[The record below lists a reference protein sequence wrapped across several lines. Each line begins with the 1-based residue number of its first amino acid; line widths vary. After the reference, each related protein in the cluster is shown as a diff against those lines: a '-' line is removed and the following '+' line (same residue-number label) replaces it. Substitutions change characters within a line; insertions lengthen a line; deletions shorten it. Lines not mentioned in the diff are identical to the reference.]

1 MATNLLSDRAVQSAK
16 PQDREYELRDGGGL
30 SLRIKKDGTKIWAY
44 RYTKPDTK
52 KQVREYLGSYP
63 VLKLAD
69 AREAVAARRTLV
81 AKSIDPAHAA
91 ALLSD
96 TTDAPAT
103 VGDLYKVWYA
113 KHVEPNRSSKSDKDS
128 INSRFEIYVRPR
140 VGDIPLSKIRRGQ
153 LMTVIDAARDA
164 NKMRTANL
172 LLGEL
177 GQMFR
182 YAAAREWMQGDP
194 TAAITRK
201 DAGGQD
207 NESERVLDDTEIVM
221 LRDILATPPESRSR
235 YYTATRRVL
244 PVRTELAVWWT
255 LATLAR
261 AVEVASIKRKG
272 AVNRKAATWIIPAD
286 VSKNKKPHLVHLSSF
301 ALAVWDRMAEMP
313 GEGEYLFEGRD
324 GGHLSETE
332 VTRRLTDRQTRAKP
346 VQGRKNSTILDL
358 PGGHWTQHDLRRT
371 GATIMG
377 ELGISSDV
385 IDLCLNHKKAK
396 RTTRTYQRQTMLPQR
411 KEAFDVL
418 GAHLEKLLG
427 HPAAWLPKEQSDDDA
442 APFPA
447 TNLVAAAID

>member
-16 PQDREYELRDGGGL
+16 PRDKEYELRDGGGL
-30 SLRIKKDGTKIWAY
+30 SLRVKTDGTKIWAF

-63 VLKLAD
+63 VLKLSD
-69 AREAVAARRTLV
+69 AREAVGARRTLV
-81 AKSIDPAHAA
+81 AKNIDPEYAT

-96 TTDAPAT
+96 ESEAPAT
-103 VGDLYKVWYA
+103 VGDLYDVWYD
-113 KHVEPNRSSKSDKDS
+113 KHVSRNRSSESDKAS
-128 INSRFEIYVRPR
+128 IKSRFEIYVKPR
-140 VGDIPLSKIRRGQ
+140 VGDIPLAKIRRGQ
-153 LMTVIDAARDA
+153 LMVVIDAAREA

-182 YAAAREWMQGDP
+182 YAAAREWMQGD
-194 TAAITRK
+194 AITRK

-207 NESERVLDDTEIVM
+207 KESDRVLDDSEIVM
-221 LRDILATPPESRSR
+221 VRDTLAKPPESKSR
-235 YYTATRRVL
+235 YYVARRRVL
-244 PVRTELAVWWT
+244 PVHTELAVWWT

-261 AVEVASIKRKG
+261 AVEVATIKRKG
-272 AVNRKAATWIIPAD
+272 AVNRKAATWIIPAE
-286 VSKNKKPHLVHLSSF
+286 VSKNKKPHLVHLSDF
-301 ALAVWDRMAEMP
+301 ALAVWDKMCELP
-313 GEGEYLFEGRD
+313 GDGEYLFEGRD

-332 VTRRLTDRQTRAKP
+332 VTRRLSDRQTRAKP
-346 VQGRKNSTILDL
+346 VKGRKNSTILDL

-396 RTTRTYQRQTMLPQR
+396 KTTRTYQRQTLLPQR
-411 KEAFDVL
+411 QEAFDVL
-418 GAHLEKLLG
+418 GAHLTKLLG
-427 HPAAWLPKEQSDDDA
+427 DPAVWLPSVEGNDNENA
-442 APFPA
+442 HTMPR
-447 TNLVAAAID
+447 

>member
-44 RYTKPDTK
+44 RYTKPETK

-103 VGDLYKVWYA
+103 VGDLYKVWYT
-113 KHVEPNRSSKSDKDS
+113 KHVEPNRSSKSDKES
-128 INSRFEIYVRPR
+128 IKSRFEIYVRPR

-164 NKMRTANL
+164 KKMRTANL

-207 NESERVLDDTEIVM
+207 NESDRVLDDAEIVM
-221 LRDILATPPESRSR
+221 LRDILATQPESKSR
-235 YYTATRRVL
+235 YYTARRRVL
-244 PVRTELAVWWT
+244 PVHTELAVWWT
-255 LATLAR
+255 LATLGR
-261 AVEVASIKRKG
+261 AVEVATIKRKG
-272 AVNRKAATWIIPAD
+272 AVNRKAATWTIPAD
-286 VSKNKKPHLVHLSSF
+286 VSKNKKPHLVHLSEF
-301 ALAVWDRMAEMP
+301 ALAVWDRMCELP

-346 VQGRKNSTILDL
+346 VKGRKNSTVLDL
-358 PGGHWTQHDLRRT
+358 PGGHWSQHDLRRT

-396 RTTRTYQRQTMLPQR
+396 KTTRTYQRQTMLPQR
-411 KEAFDVL
+411 KDAFEAL
-418 GAHLEKLLG
+418 GLHLTTLLG
-427 HPAAWLPKEQSDDDA
+427 QPVGWLPSSG
-442 APFPA
+442 
-447 TNLVAAAID
+447 V